1 MRLKAFTLRL
11 DPATGLFDDGAME
24 EHLAGREVMD
34 VYEHLFH
41 QEGEPVWAILVTC
54 RDAAGTALAR
64 GTPDREDPRKRLSR
78 PDRELFDALR
88 RWRNVRAAREGRP
101 AYVLFT
107 NRQLAAIATARP
119 GSLEALR
126 EVEGVGE
133 ARARRSPPRHKAEL
147 LREVDGALARLRV
160 LLPLACELLP
170 EPAPRRACPAGRRRR
185 PRPGR

>member
-1 MRLKAFTLRL
+1 MHLKAFTLRL

-88 RWRNVRAAREGRP
+88 RWRNERAAREGRP

-133 ARARRSPPRHKAEL
+133 ARARDFGEDVLAL
-147 LREVDGALARLRV
+147 LSAAPEGQTGDEGSDG
-160 LLPLACELLP
+160 
-170 EPAPRRACPAGRRRR
+170 G
-185 PRPGR
+185 